1 MHKSIL
7 LLLATL
13 LFTGLYAQQSEK
25 IFLDNA
31 DSTHNYYTAIIPP
44 KLPWKGFFVLLP
56 GFGEDAANVM
66 SQTKLPLTATRNGL
80 FVIIP
85 TLQDGVLSL
94 GADSASQQT
103 LTTIISHASE
113 RYKLQD
119 LPFYIGGFSIG
130 GTTAIKFA
138 ENNPVKPEAVFAIDP
153 PLDFERFYMAC
164 ERNIRL
170 SVNTPPNQESMYMI
184 QRLQQATGGTPQTAL
199 SAYYQL
205 SPYSYSDT
213 TQKAIKKIT
222 NVPLRIYSEP
232 DINWWM
238 KERGFD
244 LTGINVTECSA
255 MINELNLL
263 GSTKSE
269 LILTQNKGYRKPYN
283 HRHPHSWSIADSD
296 ELVKWL
302 MTNK

>member
-1 MHKSIL
+1 MHKSV
-7 LLLATL
+7 L
-13 LFTGLYAQQSEK
+13 LFLAALLCSGLCAQKSEK
-25 IFLDNA
+25 IFLDKA
-31 DSTHNYYTAIIPP
+31 DSTHNYYTTITPP
-44 KLPWKGFFVLLP
+44 KLTWKGFLVLLP

-66 SQTKLPLTATRNGL
+66 NQTKLPLTAARNGL

-103 LTTIISHASE
+103 LNTVISHASD

-138 ENNPVKPEAVFAIDP
+138 ENNPAKPKAVFAIDP
-153 PLDFERFYMAC
+153 PLDFEHFYLAS

-170 SVNTPPNQESMYMI
+170 SVNTPPNPESVYMI
-184 QRLQQATGGTPQTAL
+184 NRLQQVTGGTPQTARA
-199 SAYYQL
+199 AYYQL

-213 TQKAIKKIT
+213 TQQAIKKIV
-222 NVPLRIYSEP
+222 NVPVRIYSEP
-232 DINWWM
+232 DIHWWM

-244 LTGINVTECSA
+244 LTQINVTECSV

-269 LILTQNKGYRKPYN
+269 LILTQNKGYRKPDN
-283 HRHPHSWSIADSD
+283 HRHPHSWSIAESD

-302 MTNK
+302 MSTH